1 MTRARRKYA
10 CPACGKPLYVVFD
23 AEERKLAMVAITC
36 PHPDCGGTIRAEM
49 PPGYFAEPA
58 DS

>member
-1 MTRARRKYA
+1 
-10 CPACGKPLYVVFD
+10 
-23 AEERKLAMVAITC
+23 MVAITC